1 MALLEAV
8 DRLTE
13 VGIVV
18 ADHRDRITPEDQA
31 VAVEEPRETGLL
43 ITPLVPVRSIV
54 PKTRLA
60 CEWLGRYE
68 KDEPVATAYVDLAAV
83 TSEGITT

>member
-1 MALLEAV
+1 M

-18 ADHRDRITPEDQA
+18 ADYRDRITPEDQA
-31 VAVEEPRETGLL
+31 VAVESRPRPG
-43 ITPLVPVRSIV
+43 
-54 PKTRLA
+54 
-60 CEWLGRYE
+60 CCE
-68 KDEPVATAYVDLAAV
+68 KDEPVATAYADLAAV